1 MDERNPAP
9 GGSRFTDTFIGRAW
23 HADGTPFNDDDYRRA
38 GLYVPTAEQLAAWE
52 KADAER
58 ARARRRNETGGDLAS
73 E

>member
-1 MDERNPAP
+1 MVKQDPERRS
-9 GGSRFTDTFIGRAW
+9 SRFTDPIIGRAW

-58 ARARRRNETGGDLAS
+58 DRARRRNETGENLAS
-73 E
+73 K